1 MVYIYIYIY
10 VVLIHILYIPILYSN
25 SCLVI
30 IIYVM
35 IRNNLYFH
43 EDKLCTSE
51 SNISYNFRQEL
62 KLS

>member
-1 MVYIYIYIY
+1 MVYIYIY

-43 EDKLCTSE
+43 EDKLFTS
-51 SNISYNFRQEL
+51 
-62 KLS
+62 